1 MIASFYVLE
10 SFVWDFVCYFLLSF
24 SSFIPTGPPPQHP
37 MTRILVSIIELKC
50 ATTGKSV
57 VGSVFKTRTL
67 MGANCWNRKC
77 AVAQDTFTDL
87 FFFQSSSPSFRQQ
100 QQQLFSR
107 LSHRLIFFLKLL
119 KQKKNGAIKK
129 RENFCVFVFRVWGG
143 IFCAIK
149 FEIVLSKG
157 AKNKQVSHYTWL
169 HRLNRW
175 GLAVLARL
183 YSYFYS
189 RNELVELLL
198 PLLLC
203 GGREDATGGVTRGG
217 GNSSNR
223 WSDEISFTDR
233 LLPPM
238 QRTQRTQPTIRS
250 NSIIPEFVA
259 AAAAAAATSAA
270 TAYRYKITHFYL

>member
-1 MIASFYVLE
+1 MCRCSRHFHGPFFFNL
-10 SFVWDFVCYFLLSF
+10 
-24 SSFIPTGPPPQHP
+24 PPPP
-37 MTRILVSIIELKC
+37 SVSSSSSYLVVSPI
-50 ATTGKSV
+50 V
-57 VGSVFKTRTL
+57 
-67 MGANCWNRKC
+67 
-77 AVAQDTFTDL
+77 L
-87 FFFQSSSPSFRQQ
+87 FFF
-100 QQQLFSR
+100 
-107 LSHRLIFFLKLL
+107 KVV
-119 KQKKNGAIKK
+119 KTKTKNGAIKK

-203 GGREDATGGVTRGG
+203 GGREDAAGGVTRGG
-217 GNSSNR
+217 GSSSNR

-250 NSIIPEFVA
+250 NSIIPESI

-270 TAYRYKITHFYL
+270 AATAHRYKITHFYFVKVHHITWDCNAAVYFNKATLVRLELP